1 TADDSL
7 VIRKHAIAMQLTE
20 VRTDGSDVIQ
30 RVGTTR
36 MARELGDLPGS
47 EARENAGRELPA
59 LRLQARDLL
68 LDVHLGIGGDVPQL
82 LDLRFEL
89 GNGLFEI
96 QEGNGH
102 AVLP

>member
-1 TADDSL
+1 LGELSAD
-7 VIRKHAIAMQLTE
+7 R
-20 VRTDGSDVIQ
+20 GDVIQ
-30 RVGTTR
+30 RVGTAG
-36 MARELGDLPGS
+36 MACELSDLPG
-47 EARENAGRELPA
+47 RETGEDAGRELPA

-68 LDVHLGIGGDVPQL
+68 LDVDLGVGSDMPQL

-102 AVLP
+102 AVLPRLSHAAREVT